1 MDSEAS
7 MTEAPARRPFLE
19 YWPEVDGL
27 RSIAVLAVFV
37 FHFNRGWLGGGFV
50 GVDIFYVIS
59 GFLITAILLQDVD
72 RGSFSIARFY
82 QRRISRIAPAFFL
95 VLVATLIAAWLIYS
109 AQDFASAGAAS
120 AFAAISLV
128 NIKFM
133 LMGDYFTVSPDAQPF
148 LHYWSLAVE
157 EQFYVFFPFY
167 LYAVTRWTKRPVA
180 ITLVLLT
187 LSLLLCIGMTYTR
200 PVYAF
205 YLLPTRGWELMAGA
219 VVTMLRWRGVRPGA
233 AMLRWLPWAGLALVL
248 LSVLLLREGPHFP
261 GAVALLPV
269 LGTAAILAC
278 AGDPRPALN
287 RVLGH
292 ALPVFIGKR
301 SYSLYL
307 WHWPVFSMVD
317 YQLFAADGWTRGA
330 LKIGITL
337 AATWLSYTLV
347 ERPARR
353 FLNQPPRRML
363 AYGFF
368 AVAVAATFAAGTM
381 IRNAWFFDAKPASI
395 AGGGIV
401 AAHGSRGN
409 IVLIG
414 DSQSTM
420 YARDLGI
427 LAQAKGYSLHA
438 LGVADGEQLP
448 GQPRS
453 MWPSVW
459 SYVAGN
465 RVDLVIIS
473 EAWSTKLVDPA
484 PLKAAIDQLAARGIR
499 VMLVQEIASPIASAT
514 REGIRAGARAPFAE
528 EPAFAV
534 KRERAR
540 ALVQSLAAPGVTVID
555 PWSLFHR
562 PDGSI
567 DVIGDHGRENYQ
579 DSHHLSDTGARR
591 AIPMFDGAID
601 AALKR

>member
-1 MDSEAS
+1 MDSQAGT
-7 MTEAPARRPFLE
+7 TETPARRPFLE

-37 FHFNRGWLGGGFV
+37 FHFRRGWLGGGFV

-128 NIKFM
+128 NVKFM
-133 LMGDYFTVSPDAQPF
+133 LMGNYFAFSPDAQPF

-157 EQFYVFFPFY
+157 EQFYLFFPFY

-180 ITLVLLT
+180 ITLVLLA
-187 LSLLLCIGMTYTR
+187 LSLLLCIGMTYIR
-200 PVYAF
+200 PIDAF
-205 YLLPTRGWELMAGA
+205 YLLPTRGWELLAGA
-219 VVTMLRWRGVRPGA
+219 TVTMLRWRGLRPGA
-233 AMLRWLPWAGLALVL
+233 ALLRWLPWAGFALVI
-248 LSVLLLREGPHFP
+248 LSVLLLREGRHFP
-261 GAVALLPV
+261 GMVALLPV
-269 LGTAAILAC
+269 LGTAAILVC
-278 AGDPRPALN
+278 AGNPGPMLN

-292 ALPVFIGKR
+292 ALPVYTGKR

-307 WHWPVFSMVD
+307 WHWPIFSMVD
-317 YQLFAADGWTRGA
+317 YQLYTADSWTRGA
-330 LKIGITL
+330 LKVGITL

-353 FLNQPPRRML
+353 FLNQPPRRLL

-368 AVAVAATFAAGTM
+368 AFAVAATFIAGTM
-381 IRNAWFFDAKPASI
+381 IRNAYFFDANPARI

-401 AAHGSRGN
+401 AAQGNRAN

-420 YARDLGI
+420 YARELGI
-427 LAQAKGYSLHA
+427 LARAKGYSLHA

-448 GQPRS
+448 GKPRS
-453 MWPSVW
+453 MWPAVW

-473 EAWSTKLVDPA
+473 EAWSSKLLDPA
-484 PLKAAIDQLAARGIR
+484 PLKAAIDRLAARGVR
-499 VMLVQEIASPIASAT
+499 VVLVQEIANPVASAS

-528 EPAFAV
+528 EPRFALM
-534 KRERAR
+534 RERAR
-540 ALVQSLAAPGVTVID
+540 ALVQGFAAPGVTVID
-555 PWSLFHR
+555 PWSLFHL

-567 DVIGDHGRENYQ
+567 DVIGDRGRENYQ
-579 DSHHLSDTGARR
+579 DSRHLSDTGARR
-591 AIPMFDGAID
+591 VMPMFDGAIE
-601 AALKR
+601 AALRR